1 MKKYFII
8 LVAVFI
14 CIFSFGCQQ
23 ESQIKNYSIEEI
35 ETCLKE
41 AKYNIDNEYDGL
53 YDSGDKVLQ
62 IWLSV
67 EDKTETSIYIISY
80 KDEEYAKKICKQVED
95 DGFQKYIRKGNVVAI
110 YSKDMSSNIEDILE
124 SILNCKPIDYES
136 VILKLK

>member
-35 ETCLKE
+35 ETSLKK

-62 IWLSV
+62 IWLPV
-67 EDKTETSIYIISY
+67 EDKTETSVYIGLRI
-80 KDEEYAKKICKQVED
+80 V
-95 DGFQKYIRKGNVVAI
+95 F
-110 YSKDMSSNIEDILE
+110 
-124 SILNCKPIDYES
+124 
-136 VILKLK
+136 

>member
-1 MKKYFII
+1 MKKYFLI
-8 LVAVFI
+8 LVAVLI

-35 ETCLKE
+35 ETSLKE

-53 YDSGDKVLQ
+53 YDSGDKLLQ

-67 EDKTETSIYIISY
+67 EDGTDTSVHIISY
-80 KDEEYAKKICKQVED
+80 KDEQYAKKICKQIED
-95 DGFQKYIRKGNVVAI
+95 DGFEQYIRKGNIVAI
-110 YSKDMSSNIEDILE
+110 YSKDVYSNIEDVLE
-124 SILNCKPIDYES
+124 SILNCKPIDSES

>member
-1 MKKYFII
+1 MKKYFLI

-35 ETCLKE
+35 EISLKE

-67 EDKTETSIYIISY
+67 EDGTDTFVHIISY
-80 KDEEYAKKICKQVED
+80 KDEQYAKKICKQIED
-95 DGFQKYIRKGNVVAI
+95 DGFEQYIRKGNIIAI
-110 YSKDMSSNIEDILE
+110 YSKDVYSNIEDVLE
-124 SILNCKPIDYES
+124 SILNCKPIDYKS

>member
-1 MKKYFII
+1 MKKYFLI

-41 AKYNIDNEYDGL
+41 AKYNIDNEYDG
-53 YDSGDKVLQ
+53 
-62 IWLSV
+62 
-67 EDKTETSIYIISY
+67 
-80 KDEEYAKKICKQVED
+80 
-95 DGFQKYIRKGNVVAI
+95 FQQYIRKGNIVAI
-110 YSKDMSSNIEDILE
+110 YSKDMYSNIEDILE